1 MLQEMKKIL
10 VINLLLV
17 ADSSERKVIQTKKNT
32 RDREQ
37 SFFTLIHF

>member
-17 ADSSERKVIQTKKNT
+17 ADSSERKVKKIISETESNL
-32 RDREQ
+32 
-37 SFFTLIHF
+37 SLL